1 MTVKTDEVVIEGLKE
16 WKQEILDLQN
26 DKEEILEDLKNEAK
40 IIVAKKRCLQAA
52 RGTVGDKEI
61 AEMISDLETERKK
74 TDTAISKLDAE
85 INSQKQID
93 EVILR
98 EIDKS
103 VGILNK

>member
-26 DKEEILEDLKNEAK
+26 DKDEILEDLKNEAK

-103 VGILNK
+103 VEILNK